1 MGLCGETEGLTMSEV
16 TWTVTE
22 ASGKSSVVTSSPKLP
37 YQPEIEITS
46 VMKKEKGQLAFA
58 EAFNAMRKR
67 LIELNQ
73 MESR

>member
-1 MGLCGETEGLTMSEV
+1 MNEV

-22 ASGKSSVVTSSPKLP
+22 ASGKSAVVTSQPKIPFLH
-37 YQPEIEITS
+37 EIEITDK
-46 VMKKEKGQLAFA
+46 MPKGQLAFA
-58 EAFNAMRKR
+58 ENYNMMRKR

>member
-1 MGLCGETEGLTMSEV
+1 MSEV

-22 ASGKSSVVTSSPKLP
+22 ASGKSTVVTSLPKLP
-37 YQPEIEITS
+37 YQGEIEITD
-46 VMKKEKGQLAFA
+46 KLPKGQLAFA